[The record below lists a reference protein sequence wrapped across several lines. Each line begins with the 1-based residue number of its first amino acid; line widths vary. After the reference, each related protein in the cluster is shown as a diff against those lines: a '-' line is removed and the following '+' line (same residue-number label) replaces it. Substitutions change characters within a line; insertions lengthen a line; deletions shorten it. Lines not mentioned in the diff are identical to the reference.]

1 MIKYCWEIE
10 QCGRE
15 PGGRNTAKAGVC
27 PVAIDALAH
36 ERYLEIAEVMIAVI
50 NTEGTVVY
58 MNRKGCE
65 ILGYER
71 DELINSRFDLLIPEN
86 IRGKMHTIFQKIIR
100 GETTP
105 PEYHENELLRKNGDI
120 RLISFHSSIIRNID
134 GTISGILFSGE
145 DITDRRMSE
154 NKLAESEK
162 QLNIV
167 VESAIDAIVMINS
180 AGNITLWNKAAEKM
194 FGYSAEE
201 IVGKSILDAMIPVK
215 YRQKVARG
223 LSEFGKTGRGKFIG
237 EVTEAAALR
246 KNGSLL
252 PVELSISAI
261 KLENKWHAIAII
273 RDITERKTFEK
284 AIRNSERKFRLV
296 SEKSS
301 AAVYIVQNNLFRYV
315 NPAFESMFGYD
326 ASEII
331 DKLSPFDLIIHEDHA
346 LLKED
351 MLNLL
356 SGKISSTQH
365 DIRGLRKDGTI
376 ITLEVF
382 TAITQRKGRSEII
395 STVIDV
401 TEQRNKERKLQQEK
415 DNVKK
420 IASQFKQLTYIDGLT
435 GIYNRRM
442 LDETLSSEWK
452 RAKRN
457 RTPLSFVMIDIDL
470 FKGYNDGYGHLAG
483 DRCLIKI
490 AKAIKDSL
498 FRPSD
503 CAARYGGEEFG
514 VILPDTKINGA
525 LMIANR
531 IRINVQNLRI
541 PYNCSPILKWVTISL
556 GVAHIVPNDDLHP
569 NDLIRAADTA
579 LYKAK
584 NSGRNKVAAFEKNIN

>member
-1 MIKYCWEIE
+1 MKFCWEIE

-15 PGGRNTAKAGVC
+15 PGGKNTAKAGVC
-27 PVAIDALAH
+27 PVAIDALARD
-36 ERYLEIAEVMIAVI
+36 RYLEIAEVMIAVI
-50 NTEGTVVY
+50 NTEGTIVY

-71 DELINSRFDLLIPEN
+71 DELIEDRFDLLIPKE
-86 IRGKMHTIFQKIIR
+86 IHGRMHKLFQKIIY
-100 GETTP
+100 GEMKP
-105 PEYHENELLRKNGDI
+105 PEYHENELVGKDGSR
-120 RLISFHSSIIRNID
+120 RLISFHTSIIKNVD
-134 GTISGILFSGE
+134 GLISGILFSGE
-145 DITDRRMSE
+145 DITDRRISE

-162 QLNIV
+162 RLNII
-167 VESAIDAIVMINS
+167 VESAIDAMVMIDS
-180 AGNITLWNKAAEKM
+180 AGNIKLWNRAAEKM
-194 FGYSAEE
+194 FGYSAKE
-201 IVGKSILDAMIPVK
+201 IIGKSILDAMIPTK
-215 YRQKVARG
+215 YREMVAKG
-223 LSEFGKTGRGKFIG
+223 LSEFGKTGQGKFIG
-237 EVTEAAALR
+237 EITESTALR
-246 KNGSLL
+246 KNGSLF

-261 KLENKWHAIAII
+261 KLENEWHAIAII

-284 AIRNSERKFRLV
+284 TIRNSERKFRLV

-315 NPAFESMFGYD
+315 NPAFESMFGYG

-346 LLKED
+346 LLKEN

-356 SGKISSTQH
+356 SGKVSQTQY

-382 TAITQRKGRSEII
+382 TTITQRKGRSEII
-395 STVIDV
+395 STIIDV
-401 TEQRNKERKLQQEK
+401 TEQRNKERRLQQEK

-420 IASQFKQLTYIDGLT
+420 MASQFKQLTYIDGLT
-435 GIYNRRM
+435 SIYNRRM

-457 RTPLSFVMIDIDL
+457 RSPLSFIMIDIDL

-483 DRCLIKI
+483 DRCLVKI
-490 AKAIKDSL
+490 AKTIKDSL

-556 GVAHIVPNDDLHP
+556 GVAGIVPNDNLHP
-569 NDLIRAADTA
+569 NDLIRASDLA

-584 NSGRNKVAAFEKNIN
+584 NSGRNKVAVFEESIS

>member
-1 MIKYCWEIE
+1 
-10 QCGRE
+10 
-15 PGGRNTAKAGVC
+15 
-27 PVAIDALAH
+27 
-36 ERYLEIAEVMIAVI
+36 
-50 NTEGTVVY
+50 
-58 MNRKGCE
+58 
-65 ILGYER
+65 
-71 DELINSRFDLLIPEN
+71 
-86 IRGKMHTIFQKIIR
+86 
-100 GETTP
+100 
-105 PEYHENELLRKNGDI
+105 
-120 RLISFHSSIIRNID
+120 
-134 GTISGILFSGE
+134 
-145 DITDRRMSE
+145 
-154 NKLAESEK
+154 
-162 QLNIV
+162 
-167 VESAIDAIVMINS
+167 
-180 AGNITLWNKAAEKM
+180 
-194 FGYSAEE
+194 
-201 IVGKSILDAMIPVK
+201 
-215 YRQKVARG
+215 
-223 LSEFGKTGRGKFIG
+223 
-237 EVTEAAALR
+237 
-246 KNGSLL
+246 
-252 PVELSISAI
+252 
-261 KLENKWHAIAII
+261 
-273 RDITERKTFEK
+273 
-284 AIRNSERKFRLV
+284 
-296 SEKSS
+296 
-301 AAVYIVQNNLFRYV
+301 
-315 NPAFESMFGYD
+315 MFGYD

-331 DKLSPFDLIIHEDHA
+331 DKLSPFDLIIREDHA

>member
-1 MIKYCWEIE
+1 MMKYCWEIE

-15 PGGRNTAKAGVC
+15 PGGKNTAKAGVC
-27 PVAIDALAH
+27 PVAIDALARD
-36 ERYLEIAEVMIAVI
+36 RYLEIAEVMIAVI

-58 MNRKGCE
+58 MNRKGCK

-71 DELINSRFDLLIPEN
+71 DELINSRFDLLIPED
-86 IRGKMHTIFQKIIR
+86 IRGKMHTVFQKIIH
-100 GETTP
+100 GEMKP
-105 PEYHENELLRKNGDI
+105 PEYHENELVGKDGDI
-120 RLISFHSSIIRNID
+120 HLISFHNSIIRNID
-134 GTISGILFSGE
+134 GSIAGILFSGE
-145 DITDRRMSE
+145 DITDRRISE

-167 VESAIDAIVMINS
+167 VESAIDAIVMIDS
-180 AGNITLWNKAAEKM
+180 MGNIALWNKAAEKM
-194 FGYSAEE
+194 FGYSAKE
-201 IVGKSILDAMIPVK
+201 IIGKSILDVMIPAK
-215 YRQKVARG
+215 YRQNVAKG

-237 EVTEAAALR
+237 EITEAAAMR
-246 KNGSLL
+246 KNGSLF

-261 KLENKWHAIAII
+261 NLENKWHAIAII

-284 AIRNSERKFRLV
+284 VIRNSERKFRLV

-301 AAVYIVQNNLFRYV
+301 AAVYIVQNNLFKYV

-326 ASEII
+326 ASEVI
-331 DKLSPFDLIIHEDHA
+331 DKLSPFDLVIYKDHA
-346 LLKED
+346 LLKKN
-351 MLNLL
+351 MLDLL
-356 SGKISSTQH
+356 SGKVSQTQY
-365 DIRGLRKDGTI
+365 DIRGLRKDGTVI
-376 ITLEVF
+376 NLKVF
-382 TAITQRKGRSEII
+382 TTITQRKGRSEII
-395 STVIDV
+395 STIIDV
-401 TEQRNKERKLQQEK
+401 TEQKNKELRLQQEK

-483 DRCLIKI
+483 DRCLVKI

-514 VILPDTKINGA
+514 VILPDTKLNGA

-556 GVAHIVPNDDLHP
+556 GVAHVVPDNDLHP
-569 NDLIRAADTA
+569 NDLIRAADLA

-584 NSGRNKVAAFEKNIN
+584 NSGRNKVAVFEENIS